1 MTILLSDLEII
12 CLLAIAVFGVPHGAY
27 DYEFIKTAT
36 KERGSNFALMIT
48 AYLTLVILSL
58 ILWFLAPTFSILIFL
73 LISTYHFGAAD
84 ALNYGIKS
92 ENLKHLKICSTIMQG
107 GLITVLLPLLHWA
120 TISEYFRELQSDHG
134 TLLNCLMLG
143 GLVWAISALVV
154 FVNLFKSKQR
164 EKLIPI
170 PLICLS
176 VWVMEPLVF
185 FALFFCCSHSWS
197 HYKKSQRRLSFE
209 GVFPSVSFFA
219 ITVLAWVLIA
229 IVGLG
234 LLSVGDE
241 GLQLTSNPNL
251 LRGVF
256 ASLFAL
262 TVPHILV
269 VDFLIFSIWRTEGS
283 TPEDSVLTT

>member
-1 MTILLSDLEII
+1 MLSGLEII
-12 CLLAIAVFGVPHGAY
+12 CLLSIAVFGVPHGAF
-27 DYEFIKTAT
+27 DYELIKTAT
-36 KERGSNFALMIT
+36 KERGNNFALMIA

-58 ILWFLAPTFSILIFL
+58 VLWFVAPTFSILIFL
-73 LISTYHFGAAD
+73 IISTYHFGAAD
-84 ALNYGIKS
+84 ALNYGIESK
-92 ENLKHLKICSTIMQG
+92 NLKHLKICSMIMQG
-107 GLITVLLPLLHWA
+107 GLITVLLPLVQWA
-120 TISEYFRELQSDHG
+120 TISEYFRELQSDHE

-164 EKLIPI
+164 EKLIAV

-176 VWVMEPLVF
+176 VWVMEPLLF

-197 HYKKSQRRLSFE
+197 HYKKSRRRLLFE
-209 GVFPSVSFFA
+209 GVFPSASFFA

-229 IVGLG
+229 MVGLG
-234 LLSVGDE
+234 FLYVSDE
-241 GLQLTSNPNL
+241 GLRLTSNPNL